1 MTTSQLTP
9 TQHAILAHAIEH
21 TDGQIE
27 WFPDNIKG
35 GARKKVL
42 TDFSTAPWSRRMARA
57 GALPPRVTTH
67 SGWRV
72 LRHRTRLK
80 Q

>member
-42 TDFSTAPWSRRMARA
+42 DGLFNRA
-57 GALPPRVTTH
+57 LVTPDCRGPRYLWTFAGGKV
-67 SGWRV
+67 WWW
-72 LRHRTRLK
+72 L
-80 Q
+80 

>member
-35 GARKKVL
+35 GARKVARLL
-42 TDFSTAPWSRRMARA
+42 TKKLARA
-57 GALPPRVTTH
+57 ENQRRQVRRKAARRRR
-67 SGWRV
+67 S
-72 LRHRTRLK
+72 
-80 Q
+80 